1 MHGPQCA
8 GTCLSWP
15 ELLEGGVFPTL
26 FLSTNLDSPFM
37 SQAAFKYKQV
47 GLRALSNVR
56 MVAPSI

>member
-1 MHGPQCA
+1 MRGPQCA

-15 ELLEGGVFPTL
+15 ELLEGGVFPIL

-47 GLRALSNVR
+47 GLRALSE
-56 MVAPSI
+56 